1 METTIAESPMESTLT
16 AQEAK
21 INWNQ
26 VYSLLGLN
34 AAIVIS
40 WIAYHNFQP
49 KVLELFHFQQL
60 GLFLVIAQAVILV
73 FIPPVAGIVG
83 DYMIKTNGNRFVVFT
98 VGISVTA
105 MVFMLVAFTVGTAT
119 TINLTAA
126 LPVMIVVWLISM
138 NVFHS
143 PANSMLE
150 MFAPARQLPSAMALI
165 VIATE
170 VLNALEPVLINLVN
184 WIGPIGTFALG
195 GVLLIVTGYFFRKN
209 TKEAVLVREHD
220 PIKVKESKF
229 GNVLVAG
236 LLLGVVTAF
245 IKNYASIW
253 LAQKGTSF
261 LFNPSYVVSYILL
274 ISALAAWPASKLVNQ
289 YGVGKS
295 LKYAL
300 IATLASLILL
310 VLIPGTYS
318 FLIIAAFTGISYSFA
333 AVAAFPYALQ
343 NLCTN
348 HTTLGA
354 GMFFGSVE
362 LTDGVMNVMQT
373 L

>member
-1 METTIAESPMESTLT
+1 MEAATQTS
-16 AQEAK
+16 EAK
-21 INWNQ
+21 TNWSQ

-49 KVLELFHFQQL
+49 KVLELFHFQKL
-60 GLFLVIAQAVILV
+60 SFFLVVAQALILV

-83 DYMIKTNGNRFVVFT
+83 DYVIKINGNRLVVFT

-150 MFAPARQLPSAMALI
+150 MFAPAKELPSAMALI
-165 VIATE
+165 VLTTE
-170 VLNALEPVLINLVN
+170 MLNGFEQVVINFVN
-184 WIGPIGTFALG
+184 WIGPIATFAMG
-195 GVLLIVTGYFFRKN
+195 GVMLVVTGYFFRST
-209 TKEAVLVREHD
+209 TKEAKLVREYD
-220 PIKVKESKF
+220 PAKVEHSKY
-229 GNVLVAG
+229 GNVLMAG
-236 LLLGVVTAF
+236 LLVGVVTAL
-245 IKNYASIW
+245 IKNFTPAWFASKS
-253 LAQKGTSF
+253 LTTV
-261 LFNPSYVVSYILL
+261 FNPSLVVSFILIVSALGAWPLSKFVDRYGIAKSLRYGL
-274 ISALAAWPASKLVNQ
+274 ISTFTCLALL
-289 YGVGKS
+289 Y
-295 LKYAL
+295 
-300 IATLASLILL
+300 LL
-310 VLIPGTYS
+310 PGTYL
-318 FLIIAAFTGISYSFA
+318 FLFVAILTGVSYSFA

-354 GMFFGSVE
+354 GMFFGSIE
-362 LTDGVMNVMQT
+362 LADGVINIIQNS
-373 L
+373 

>member
-1 METTIAESPMESTLT
+1 METATIGTT
-16 AQEAK
+16 AMAPEAK
-21 INWNQ
+21 TNWNQ

-49 KVLELFHFQQL
+49 KVLELFHFQEL
-60 GLFLVIAQAVILV
+60 SFFLVVAQALILV

-83 DYMIKTNGNRFVVFT
+83 DYMIKVNGNRFVVFT

-150 MFAPARQLPSAMALI
+150 MFAPAKELPAAMALI
-165 VIATE
+165 VLTTE
-170 VLNALEPVLINLVN
+170 MLHALEPVLISFVN
-184 WIGPIGTFALG
+184 WIGPIATFSLG
-195 GVLLIVTGYFFRKN
+195 GVLMIVTGYFFRST
-209 TKEAVLVREHD
+209 TKETKLVRDHEAV
-220 PIKVKESKF
+220 KVEESKYA
-229 GNVLVAG
+229 NVLIAG
-236 LLLGVVTAF
+236 LFLGVATAI
-245 IKNYASIW
+245 IKNYTPIW
-253 LAQKGTSF
+253 FTAISAAPIFSESLIVSF
-261 LFNPSYVVSYILL
+261 ILVVS
-274 ISALAAWPASKLVNQ
+274 ALGAWPLSKFVNR
-289 YGVGKS
+289 YGTGKS
-295 LKYAL
+295 LQYGL
-300 IATLASLILL
+300 IGTFACLGILY
-310 VLIPGTYS
+310 VVPGTYP
-318 FLIIAAFTGISYSFA
+318 FLFICILTGVSYSFA

-343 NLCTN
+343 NLCAK

-354 GMFFGSVE
+354 GMFFGSIE
-362 LTDGVMNVMQT
+362 LADGLINILQNS
-373 L
+373 